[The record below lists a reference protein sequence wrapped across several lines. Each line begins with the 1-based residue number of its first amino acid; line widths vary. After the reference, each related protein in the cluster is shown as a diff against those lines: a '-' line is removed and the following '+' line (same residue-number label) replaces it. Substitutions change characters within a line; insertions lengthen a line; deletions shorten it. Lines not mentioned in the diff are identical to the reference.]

1 MLRGN
6 GGQDIFSTDSD
17 RIRFN
22 LLLQE
27 GLERYQHRIHAF
39 CLMNN
44 HVHLVIQVGQESLSR
59 IMQNVSFRYTRHF
72 NKHQKRIGHLF
83 QGRYKAMLI
92 DGDRYLLELVRYIHC
107 NSTRSKIVRNP
118 ENYPW
123 SSHTAYL
130 GKTEIPWLTKDFV
143 LAQFAK
149 STNKAKRLFADFD
162 NTELQKSIDKNFIQE
177 HMREGF

>member
-1 MLRGN
+1 
-6 GGQDIFSTDSD
+6 
-17 RIRFN
+17 
-22 LLLQE
+22 
-27 GLERYQHRIHAF
+27 
-39 CLMNN
+39 
-44 HVHLVIQVGQESLSR
+44 
-59 IMQNVSFRYTRHF
+59 
-72 NKHQKRIGHLF
+72 
-83 QGRYKAMLI
+83 MLI